1 MPITLDQNLR
11 GRILDVGGGGEGVI
25 GRRWGRQVT
34 AIDNRQEE
42 LDEAPDCCEKRL
54 MDAAALDFPDAAFD
68 HVTCFFSLLFMDRD
82 TQAQAIREAVR
93 VLRSGGCLH
102 IWDTPVVQAAPEPF
116 LIDLDIDI
124 AGTPLHTTY
133 GIIKEDAAQSAAGF
147 TAMAKAAGLTPEA
160 AETDGRTFY
169 LRFYK

>member
-1 MPITLDQNLR
+1 MTITLNQDLQ
-11 GRILDVGGGGEGVI
+11 GRILDLGGGGEGVV

-42 LDEAPDCCEKRL
+42 LDEAPDCCAKRL

-82 TQAQAIREAVR
+82 TQARAIREAAR
-93 VLRSGGCLH
+93 VLRHGGCLH
-102 IWDTPVVQAAPEPF
+102 IWDALVEQAAPDPF
-116 LIDLDIDI
+116 LIDLDIEI

-133 GIIKEDAAQSAAGF
+133 GILKEDGAQSAGGF
-147 TAMAKAAGLTPEA
+147 TAMAEAAGLRPEA
-160 AETDGRTFY
+160 AETSGRTFY
-169 LRFYK
+169 LRFHK